1 MKKLV
6 ALLLAALLLASC
18 CSFALAA
25 EKTTVK
31 IWHTF
36 TNDQK
41 DMLETIAQEFND
53 SQDEYTVVVE
63 NFPSRDFDSKV
74 RTAVVNG
81 DGPDLIFHYS
91 SEAANY
97 INADDPS
104 RTLVADLDQFI
115 NDPEI
120 GIPDWDTCMDQ
131 ILIDETCGFVDGV
144 THTIPLVRTGPIF
157 FYNKTIFDD
166 LGLSAPTT
174 WTELAQVAQT
184 VAEKKSGETHVYG
197 FAADSLTDMMQSIIM
212 QNGSEY
218 IDMKAK
224 EAKLDNEI
232 TVNALTWY
240 GENVK
245 NGAFM
250 AQPTSDYYSNDMNSQ
265 IVASYIGSCAG
276 IPYLFDKDNG
286 WELALAPIP
295 QEGSV
300 KWYPAWNRSAIIFA
314 NGEDNERGAFL
325 FVKYFIQPENN
336 LRWCEAMIALSPYY
350 ATQALDG
357 YQVLVD
363 ANPALQAVAE
373 CLPDAGFLPTIY
385 GASVVRDELKSL
397 AQMAGD
403 QNNATPIEQMVKES
417 VETAN
422 KALQGE

>member
-1 MKKLV
+1 MKKII
-6 ALLLAALLLASC
+6 ALLLTAMLLASC
-18 CSFALAA
+18 CSVALA
-25 EKTTVK
+25 ERTTIT

-41 DMLETIAQEFND
+41 AMLETIAEEFNQ

-63 NFPSRDFDSKV
+63 NFASRDFDSKV
-74 RTAVVNG
+74 RVAVKDGN
-81 DGPDLIFHYS
+81 GPDIIFHYS

-104 RTLVADLDQFI
+104 LNLVADLTDYI
-115 NDPEI
+115 YDPEI
-120 GIPDWDTCMDQ
+120 GIADWETCMDQ
-131 ILIDETCGFVDGV
+131 ILLDESAGYVDGGI
-144 THTIPLVRTGPIF
+144 HSIPVVRTGPIF
-157 FYNKTIFDD
+157 FYTKTIFDE
-166 LGLSAPTT
+166 LGLTAPTT
-174 WTELAQVAQT
+174 WTELALAAQT
-184 VAEKKSGETHVYG
+184 VAEKKSGDTHVYG
-197 FAADSLTDMMQSIIM
+197 FSADSLTDMMQSIIM
-212 QNGSEY
+212 QQGSAY
-218 IDMKAK
+218 IDQQAK
-224 EAKLDNEI
+224 EAVLDAEI

-300 KWYPAWNRSAIIFA
+300 KWYPAWNRSAIVFD
-314 NGEDNERGAFL
+314 NGEDNVRGAYL

-336 LRWCEAMIALSPYY
+336 LRWCEAMIALSPFY

-357 YQVLVD
+357 YQALVD

-373 CLPDAGFLPTIY
+373 SLPDAGFLPSIY

-403 QNNATPIEQMVKES
+403 ANNTTPIAQLFQES
-417 VETAN
+417 MDIAN
-422 KALQGE
+422 QALKGE